1 LNSTNQGSQVFGAS
15 MPGSAPTQNLGGST
29 QNLGG
34 STATGT
40 ASGSTASNGQYNT
53 YPYVNS
59 YKSNVSNYSYT
70 ASNILP
76 PYSYTYEQL

>member
-1 LNSTNQGSQVFGAS
+1 LNSSNQGSQVFGAS
-15 MPGSAPTQNLGGST
+15 MPGSTPT

-59 YKSNVSNYSYT
+59 YKSNVSNYSYS

>member
-1 LNSTNQGSQVFGAS
+1 MGAS
-15 MPGSAPTQNLGGST
+15 MPGTQNLGGST

-40 ASGSTASNGQYNT
+40 ATGSTASNGQYNT

-59 YKSNVSNYSYT
+59 YKSNTNNYSYQT
-70 ASNILP
+70 SQVLP
-76 PYSYTYEQL
+76 PYT